1 MWIELE
7 NQTAYF
13 ANNEF
18 HGHCTF
24 ELVDVP
30 EEGFAVKVS
39 DINAT
44 IEIGGV
50 EHDYELNEAQ
60 VTELIEYIESRAN
73 DELLWE
79 KRIED
84 ECAYNEWIIDEFIRH
99 HEDN

>member
-50 EHDYELNEAQ
+50 EHDYELNQAQ

-79 KRIED
+79 KQIED
-84 ECAYNEWIIDEFIRH
+84 EYEYNEWINDEFRRH

>member
-13 ANNEF
+13 ATDEF
-18 HGHCTF
+18 NGHCTF
-24 ELVDVP
+24 ELVDVH

-50 EHDYELNEAQ
+50 EHDYQLNQAQ
-60 VTELIEYIESRAN
+60 VDDLVESIESRAN

-79 KRIED
+79 KQIED
-84 ECAYNEWIIDEFIRH
+84 EQEYNEWINYEFNRY
-99 HEDN
+99 HENN

>member
-7 NQTAYF
+7 SQTAYF

-18 HGHCTF
+18 QGHCTF

-50 EHDYELNEAQ
+50 EHDYELTSAQ

-79 KRIED
+79 KQIQD